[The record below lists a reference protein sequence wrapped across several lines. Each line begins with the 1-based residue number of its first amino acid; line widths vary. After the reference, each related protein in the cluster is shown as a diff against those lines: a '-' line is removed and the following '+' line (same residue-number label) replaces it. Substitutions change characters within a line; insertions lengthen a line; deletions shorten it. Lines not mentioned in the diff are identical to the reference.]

1 VSAGHVLVAR
11 LDNDGD
17 VLLCGPAV
25 RAVAAGSDRV
35 TMLCGPRGRRAAELL
50 PGVDALLVHRAAW
63 IDLEGAPT
71 DRAAMLAFVDELAA
85 LEVDEAIVFVSFHQ
99 SALPLALLLRMAGV
113 PRISA
118 ISEDF
123 PGALL
128 DLRHRDPGDVHE
140 VQRALSLVRAA
151 GFELPPGDAGRLEVR
166 HDDALPEAVAALGA
180 PYVVVHPGASVQARS
195 WSPARHRALVDALA
209 AGGRRVVVTG
219 APSERELCAFVA
231 RSGDAPRSEV
241 LDLGG
246 ATSLGELA
254 EVVAAAACVV
264 VGNTGPRTWPPP
276 SARPWSRSSPRPSR
290 PSAGARGRSRTSC
303 STSRCRARC
312 AAPAT
317 ARSRAPVLGGRVR
330 PGSARRCGPLGP
342 GDGMRKRRTKP
353 GTTGPIRVAMVSEH
367 ASPLATLGGADA
379 GGQNVHVAALAQ
391 AMAAQGADVV
401 IHTRRDAPKLAPRVP
416 LGPGVVV
423 DHVDAG
429 PPTDVPKDELCRT
442 WTRSPRSS
450 PTAGATTG
458 RTSSTR
464 TSG

>member
-1 VSAGHVLVAR
+1 MSAGHVLVAR

-50 PGVDALLVHRAAW
+50 PGVDGLLVHRAAW

-85 LEVDEAIVFVSFHQ
+85 LELDEAVVFVSFHQ

-140 VQRALSLVRAA
+140 VERALSLVRAA

-166 HDDALPEAVAALGA
+166 RDDALPEAVAALGA

-209 AGGRRVVVTG
+209 AAGRRVVVTG

-254 EVVAAAACVV
+254 EVLAAAACVV
-264 VGNTGPRTWPPP
+264 VGNTGPAHLAAAVGAPVVSLFAPTVPAVRW
-276 SARPWSRSSPRPSR
+276 RPWSVPHELLNVEVPC
-290 PSAGARGRSRTSC
+290 AL
-303 STSRCRARC
+303 CRARDC
-312 AAPAT
+312 PVEGHPCLEGVSVRAVLDAVDRLALVT
-317 ARSRAPVLGGRVR
+317 A
-330 PGSARRCGPLGP
+330 
-342 GDGMRKRRTKP
+342 
-353 GTTGPIRVAMVSEH
+353 
-367 ASPLATLGGADA
+367 
-379 GGQNVHVAALAQ
+379 
-391 AMAAQGADVV
+391 
-401 IHTRRDAPKLAPRVP
+401 
-416 LGPGVVV
+416 
-423 DHVDAG
+423 
-429 PPTDVPKDELCRT
+429 
-442 WTRSPRSS
+442 
-450 PTAGATTG
+450 
-458 RTSSTR
+458 
-464 TSG
+464 